1 MKTIQSMQD
10 NAISNDLSKRKLE
23 ILASSNPY
31 HHSSES
37 LLLDYYS
44 HIKATW
50 SKSAIDS
57 LRKQYG
63 LKLNKK
69 IDRCFFSAIAA
80 KFELNNANLV
90 KHNFRVGQQ
99 LNEVT
104 LANPISHSSADNL
117 KQIKTL
123 SKNDSSF
130 AGVTLEHNLSFI
142 TSHCSKNLQSQATEK
157 TPKPLEQEIQETQTK
172 LSSLEKQLELKQEQL
187 QLTEAKLELQA
198 SMLNRANLELKEQ
211 QENID
216 RKEEIIEEKSNKLN
230 QIDRFTFLLLT
241 HRLLEPGPPLNGTE
255 NSPAMKILGSPTTL
269 TELRSNYKKLVASEH
284 PDFSPYPEDE
294 AVKRFL
300 YLRSLYQIVYEKWE
314 RLKPTAQISDA
325 VKQKRMNAP
334 VPWQPETFWRNIA

>member
-31 HHSSES
+31 HRSSES

-50 SKSAIDS
+50 SKTAIDS

-80 KFELNNANLV
+80 KFELNNANLL
-90 KHNFRVGQQ
+90 KYNFRIQQ
-99 LNEVT
+99 QSNELNLVD
-104 LANPISHSSADNL
+104 PILNSYADNL
-117 KQIKTL
+117 KQTKTL
-123 SKNDSSF
+123 SSNNSDWGDK
-130 AGVTLEHNLSFI
+130 VTHEIRPHKDYLNKTLLLLETEQAPNF
-142 TSHCSKNLQSQATEK
+142 LQ
-157 TPKPLEQEIQETQTK
+157 QELQDTQTK
-172 LSSLEKQLELKQEQL
+172 LSSLEKQLQLKQDQL

-211 QENID
+211 QQQID
-216 RKEEIIEEKSNKLN
+216 RKKEIIEQKSNKLN

-334 VPWQPETFWRNIA
+334 VPWQPETFWRNVA